1 MSEVT
6 AGGYYL
12 NPDGKSAHDAN
23 GKPLPLRKE
32 ETPAPEV
39 VIAETPAPEVVIA
52 ETPAPEKVKK

>member
-12 NPDGKSAHDAN
+12 NPDGKSAHYAN

-39 VIAETPAPEVVIA
+39 VIAETPAPE
-52 ETPAPEKVKK
+52 KVKK